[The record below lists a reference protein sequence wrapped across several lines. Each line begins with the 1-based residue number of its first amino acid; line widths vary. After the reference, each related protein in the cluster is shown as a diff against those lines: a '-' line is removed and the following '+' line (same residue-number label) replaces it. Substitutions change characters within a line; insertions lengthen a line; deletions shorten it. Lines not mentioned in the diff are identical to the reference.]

1 MEAFWIA
8 VAQASADPST
18 SVEFDPTGITVMS
31 SHDHA
36 CGCSSHRLSRRSLLQ
51 AGSAGMVGLGA
62 SQLAM
67 PTAQAANL
75 TKAKR
80 VIFVFL
86 TGGIS
91 HHDTFDMKPHAPAK
105 VRGSFDPVSTDVAGL
120 QISDLLPL
128 FTQRMKHYAVVR
140 SMGTGSNGHEQACHM
155 MLTGRLDFPVG
166 FSTAKVPSAN
176 EWPSMLS
183 VVTYAK
189 RNEARN
195 LPPAAVLPEPSVN
208 EAARVRPGQYAG
220 RLGGSY
226 EAWHVNVA
234 AQCPLGNGA
243 CPDCFRF
250 NKDEFD
256 HAASNI
262 FNTPVLTLPKGGRRR
277 LKDRIGLLGTVEQ
290 QREFLKERSSTRKLD
305 QNRLQALTVLADP
318 KTSKAFDVENAD
330 PKTLARYGKN
340 KFGLSAL
347 MGYRLLDAGVDF
359 VQINLGKNSSWDT
372 HARNFVNLKRNLLP
386 PLDLSMSAL
395 LDDLNDSGLIDDT
408 LFIISGEFGRT
419 PNINKN
425 SGRDHWGPVFTALFA
440 GGGVQGGQV
449 IGSSDDLGAYATSQR
464 YMPENF
470 SATIYEAL
478 GIPRDSHWVDFDGRP
493 HEIYRG
499 QPMSALY
506 G

>member
-1 MEAFWIA
+1 
-8 VAQASADPST
+8 
-18 SVEFDPTGITVMS
+18 MS

-91 HHDTFDMKPHAPAK
+91 HHDTFVMKPHAPAK

-120 QISDLLPL
+120 QISEHLPL

>member
-67 PTAQAANL
+67 PPAQAANL

-105 VRGSFDPVSTDVAGL
+105 VRGSFAPVSTDVAGL
-120 QISDLLPL
+120 QISEHLPL
-128 FTQRMKHYAVVR
+128 FTQRMKHYAVGR

-262 FNTPVLTLPKGGRRR
+262 FTTPVLTLPKGGRRR

-359 VQINLGKNSSWDT
+359 VQITS
-372 HARNFVNLKRNLLP
+372 ARTRP
-386 PLDLSMSAL
+386 
-395 LDDLNDSGLIDDT
+395 G
-408 LFIISGEFGRT
+408 T
-419 PNINKN
+419 PT
-425 SGRDHWGPVFTALFA
+425 P
-440 GGGVQGGQV
+440 
-449 IGSSDDLGAYATSQR
+449 ATS
-464 YMPENF
+464 
-470 SATIYEAL
+470 
-478 GIPRDSHWVDFDGRP
+478 
-493 HEIYRG
+493 
-499 QPMSALY
+499 
-506 G
+506 

>member
-1 MEAFWIA
+1 
-8 VAQASADPST
+8 
-18 SVEFDPTGITVMS
+18 MS
-31 SHDHA
+31 SHENHCD
-36 CGCSSHRLSRRSLLQ
+36 GSSQPLSRRSLLQ
-51 AGSAGMVGLGA
+51 AGAAGIAGFSTAALMTNSAN
-62 SQLAM
+62 
-67 PTAQAANL
+67 AAVK

-80 VIFVFL
+80 VVFVFL

-91 HHDTFDMKPHAPAK
+91 HHDTFDMKPGAPAK
-105 VRGSFDPVSTDVAGL
+105 VRGTFDPVSTDVAGI
-120 QISDLLPL
+120 QISEHLPL
-128 FTQRMKHYAVVR
+128 FTRRMKHYAMVR

-155 MLTGRLDFPVG
+155 MLTGRLDFPIG
-166 FSTAKVPSAN
+166 FTTSKIPSPN

-183 VVTYAK
+183 VVTHAK
-189 RNEARN
+189 RNEQRA
-195 LPPAAVLPEPSVN
+195 LPPAAVLPEASVN
-208 EAARVRPGQYAG
+208 EAARMRPGQFAG
-220 RLGGSY
+220 RLGSAY

-250 NKDEFD
+250 DLDHFD

-262 FNTPVLTLPKGGRRR
+262 FNTPELTLPRGGRGR
-277 LKDRIGLLGTVEQ
+277 LQDRVGLLGTIEQ
-290 QREFLKERSSTRKLD
+290 QRQFLDERNAARKLD
-305 QNRLQALTVLADP
+305 QSRLQALTVLADP
-318 KTSKAFDVENAD
+318 KTSQAFDVENAD
-330 PKTLARYGKN
+330 PRTLARYGKN

-372 HARNFVNLKRNLLP
+372 HRRNFVNLERNLLP
-386 PLDLSMSAL
+386 PLDLAMSAL
-395 LDDLNDSGLIDDT
+395 LDDLIDSGLIDET

-440 GGGVQGGQV
+440 GGGVEGGQV
-449 IGSSDDLGAYATSQR
+449 IGSSDNLGAYATSAR

-478 GIPRDSHWVDFDGRP
+478 GIPFDAHWTDFDGRP
-493 HEIYRG
+493 HEVYRG
-499 QPMSALY
+499 QPMSVLY

>member
-1 MEAFWIA
+1 MVGMGAA
-8 VAQASADPST
+8 GLATPAASAAT
-18 SVEFDPTGITVMS
+18 I
-31 SHDHA
+31 
-36 CGCSSHRLSRRSLLQ
+36 SR
-51 AGSAGMVGLGA
+51 
-62 SQLAM
+62 
-67 PTAQAANL
+67 
-75 TKAKR
+75 AKR
-80 VIFVFL
+80 VVFVFL

-105 VRGSFDPVSTDVAGL
+105 VRGTFNPVSTDVSGI
-120 QISDLLPL
+120 QVGEHLPL
-128 FTQRMKHYAVVR
+128 FSQRMKNYAVVR

-166 FSTAKVPSAN
+166 FNTRKVPSPN

-189 RNEARN
+189 RHERRN

-220 RLGGSY
+220 RLGTPY
-226 EAWHVNVA
+226 EAWHINVA

-250 NKDEFD
+250 EKDEFD
-256 HAASNI
+256 HAASSI
-262 FNTPVLTLPKGGRRR
+262 FNTPELQLPTGGRTR
-277 LKDRIGLLGTVEQ
+277 LKDRVGLLGTVEQ
-290 QREFLKERSSTRKLD
+290 QRQFLEERNAARKLD
-305 QNRLQALTVLADP
+305 QSRIQALTVLADP
-318 KTSKAFDVENAD
+318 KTSQAFDVENAD

-347 MGYRLLDAGVDF
+347 MGFRLLEAGVDF

-372 HARNFVNLKRNLLP
+372 HRRNFVNLERNLLP
-386 PLDLSMSAL
+386 PFDLAMSGL
-395 LDDLNDSGLIDDT
+395 LDDLVDSGLIDDT

-425 SGRDHWGPVFTALFA
+425 AGRDHWGPVFTALFA

-470 SATIYEAL
+470 SATIYDAL
-478 GIPRDSHWVDFDGRP
+478 GIPQDAHWVDFDGRP

-499 QPMSALY
+499 QPMSVLY

>member
-1 MEAFWIA
+1 MLRVTDRDSDRGDFCDGINRRRFLEVGSLGVFGLTLSDLLRAESRGP
-8 VAQASADPST
+8 QYRSNK
-18 SVEFDPTGITVMS
+18 SVILIWQHGGP
-31 SHDHA
+31 
-36 CGCSSHRLSRRSLLQ
+36 
-51 AGSAGMVGLGA
+51 
-62 SQLAM
+62 SQL
-67 PTAQAANL
+67 
-75 TKAKR
+75 
-80 VIFVFL
+80 
-86 TGGIS
+86 
-91 HHDTFDMKPHAPAK
+91 DTFDMKPHAPAK

-120 QISDLLPL
+120 QISEHLPL
-128 FTQRMKHYAVVR
+128 FTQRMKHYAMVR

-189 RNEARN
+189 RNEVRI

-250 NKDEFD
+250 NEDKFE
-256 HAASNI
+256 HATQNI

-347 MGYRLLDAGVDF
+347 MGYRLLGAGVDF

-395 LDDLNDSGLIDDT
+395 LDDLNDSGMIDET

-440 GGGVQGGQV
+440 GGGVRGGQV

-499 QPMSALY
+499 QPMSVLY

>member
-1 MEAFWIA
+1 
-8 VAQASADPST
+8 
-18 SVEFDPTGITVMS
+18 MS
-31 SHDHA
+31 MHDHN
-36 CGCSSHRLSRRSLLQ
+36 CGCPQHGFSRRQLLQ

-62 SQLAM
+62 TGLSPLPAV
-67 PTAQAANL
+67 AAPL
-75 TKAKR
+75 SKAKR
-80 VIFVFL
+80 VLFVFL

-91 HHDTFDMKPHAPAK
+91 HHDTFDMKPAAPVK
-105 VRGSFDPVSTDVAGL
+105 VRGEFDPVSTDVPGI
-120 QISDLLPL
+120 QIGEHLPM
-128 FTQRMKHYAVVR
+128 FTKRMKHYAVVR

-155 MLTGRLDFPVG
+155 MLTGRLDFPPA
-166 FSTAKVPSAN
+166 FSTRQVPSPN

-189 RNEARN
+189 RNEQRN
-195 LPPAAVLPEPSVN
+195 LPPSAVLPEPSVN

-220 RLGGSY
+220 RLGASY
-226 EAWHVNVA
+226 ETWHVNVA

-250 NKDEFD
+250 DLDSFD
-256 HAASNI
+256 HATSTI
-262 FNTPVLTLPKGGRRR
+262 FNTPELTLPRGGRNR
-277 LKDRIGLLGTVEQ
+277 LQNRIGLLGTVEQ
-290 QREFLKERSSTRKLD
+290 QRVDLQKRAAGRKLE
-305 QNRLQALTVLADP
+305 QSRRQAITVLADP
-318 KTSKAFDVENAD
+318 KTSQAFDVENAD
-330 PKTLARYGKN
+330 PKLIERYGKN

-359 VQINLGKNSSWDT
+359 VQVNLGKNSSWDT
-372 HARNFVNLKRNLLP
+372 HRRNFVNLKRNLLP
-386 PLDLSMSAL
+386 PFDRSMSAL
-395 LDDLNDSGLIDDT
+395 VDDLADSGLLDET
-408 LFIISGEFGRT
+408 LFVISGEFGRT

-449 IGSSDDLGAYATSQR
+449 IGQSDDLGAYSVSQR

-470 SATIYEAL
+470 SATIYDAL
-478 GIPRDSHWVDFDGRP
+478 GIPRDDHWTDLDRRV

-499 QPMSALY
+499 QPISALY

>member
-1 MEAFWIA
+1 MEI
-8 VAQASADPST
+8 
-18 SVEFDPTGITVMS
+18 DPTGITTMS
-31 SHDHA
+31 THDLR
-36 CGCSSHRLSRRSLLQ
+36 CGCSSHGLSRRHLLQ
-51 AGSAGMVGLGA
+51 AGSVGLAGLGA
-62 SQLAM
+62 AGLAT
-67 PTAQAANL
+67 PDTAQAARASQ
-75 TKAKR
+75 AKR

-91 HHDTFDMKPHAPAK
+91 HHDTFDMKPGAPAK
-105 VRGSFDPVSTDVAGL
+105 VRGTFDPVSTDVAGL
-120 QISDLLPL
+120 QISEHLPL

-140 SMGTGSNGHEQACHM
+140 SMGTASNGHEQACHM

-166 FSTAKVPSAN
+166 FSTARVPSPN

-189 RNEARN
+189 RNERRN

-208 EAARVRPGQYAG
+208 EAARMRPGQFAG
-220 RLGGSY
+220 RLGSTY

-250 NKDEFD
+250 EKDEFS
-256 HAASNI
+256 HAAENI
-262 FNTPVLTLPKGGRRR
+262 FNTPELTLPKGGQGR
-277 LKDRIGLLGTVEQ
+277 LRDRIGLLRTVEQ
-290 QREFLKERSSTRKLD
+290 QREFLKERSATRKLD
-305 QNRLQALTVLADP
+305 QNRLQAFTVLGDP
-318 KTSKAFDVENAD
+318 KTSQAFDVENAD

-347 MGYRLLDAGVDF
+347 MGFRLIDAGVDF

-372 HARNFVNLKRNLLP
+372 HRRNFVNLKRNLLP

-449 IGSSDDLGAYATSQR
+449 IGSSDDLGAYPTSQR

-499 QPMSALY
+499 QPMSVLY

>member
-1 MEAFWIA
+1 
-8 VAQASADPST
+8 
-18 SVEFDPTGITVMS
+18 MS
-31 SHDHA
+31 SHNNHCD
-36 CGCSSHRLSRRSLLQ
+36 GSSQPLSRRSLLQ
-51 AGSAGMVGLGA
+51 AGTAGIAGISTAGL
-62 SQLAM
+62 M
-67 PTAQAANL
+67 TNAANAAVR

-80 VIFVFL
+80 VVFVFL

-91 HHDTFDMKPHAPAK
+91 HHDTFDMKPAAPAK
-105 VRGSFDPVSTDVAGL
+105 VRGTFDPVSTDVAGI
-120 QISDLLPL
+120 QISEHLPL
-128 FTQRMKHYAVVR
+128 FTQRMKHYAMVR

-155 MLTGRLDFPVG
+155 MLTGRLDFPIG
-166 FSTAKVPSAN
+166 FDTRKVPSPN

-183 VVTYAK
+183 VVTHAK
-189 RNEARN
+189 RNEQRT
-195 LPPAAVLPEPSVN
+195 LPPAAVLPEASVN
-208 EAARVRPGQYAG
+208 EAARMRPGQFAG
-220 RLGGSY
+220 RLGSAY

-250 NKDEFD
+250 DLDHFD

-262 FNTPVLTLPKGGRRR
+262 FNTPELTLPQGGRGR
-277 LKDRIGLLGTVEQ
+277 LQDRVGLLGTIEQ
-290 QREFLKERSSTRKLD
+290 QRQFLDERNATRKLD
-305 QNRLQALTVLADP
+305 QSRLQALTVLADP
-318 KTSKAFDVENAD
+318 KTSQAFDVENTD
-330 PKTLARYGKN
+330 PRTLARYGKN

-372 HARNFVNLKRNLLP
+372 HRRNFVNLERNLLP
-386 PLDLSMSAL
+386 PLDLAMSAL
-395 LDDLNDSGLIDDT
+395 LDDLIDSGLIDET

-478 GIPRDSHWVDFDGRP
+478 GIPNNAHWVDIDGRP

-499 QPMSALY
+499 QPMSVLY

>member
-1 MEAFWIA
+1 
-8 VAQASADPST
+8 
-18 SVEFDPTGITVMS
+18 
-31 SHDHA
+31 
-36 CGCSSHRLSRRSLLQ
+36 
-51 AGSAGMVGLGA
+51 
-62 SQLAM
+62 
-67 PTAQAANL
+67 
-75 TKAKR
+75 
-80 VIFVFL
+80 
-86 TGGIS
+86 
-91 HHDTFDMKPHAPAK
+91 
-105 VRGSFDPVSTDVAGL
+105 
-120 QISDLLPL
+120 
-128 FTQRMKHYAVVR
+128 
-140 SMGTGSNGHEQACHM
+140 
-155 MLTGRLDFPVG
+155 
-166 FSTAKVPSAN
+166 
-176 EWPSMLS
+176 
-183 VVTYAK
+183 
-189 RNEARN
+189 
-195 LPPAAVLPEPSVN
+195 
-208 EAARVRPGQYAG
+208 
-220 RLGGSY
+220 
-226 EAWHVNVA
+226 
-234 AQCPLGNGA
+234 
-243 CPDCFRF
+243 
-250 NKDEFD
+250 
-256 HAASNI
+256 
-262 FNTPVLTLPKGGRRR
+262 
-277 LKDRIGLLGTVEQ
+277 
-290 QREFLKERSSTRKLD
+290 
-305 QNRLQALTVLADP
+305 
-318 KTSKAFDVENAD
+318 
-330 PKTLARYGKN
+330 
-340 KFGLSAL
+340 